1 MALFDTS
8 CADEPETPETGGKTA
23 HLAAEM
29 PLSETCIIAEITEEA
44 YNASKEAQDRYRLGQ
59 LKTKMEIRQSVV
71 KLAKAGDPRMV
82 KVYLDLNAARPTLL
96 MAGGGD
102 EFDNI

>member
-1 MALFDTS
+1 MNGNS
-8 CADEPETPETGGKTA
+8 A
-23 HLAAEM
+23 HLAAETLQTIEDCGAAEM

-59 LKTKMEIRQSVV
+59 LKTKMAIRQSVV

-82 KVYLDLNAARPTLL
+82 KVYLDLNAARPTLP
-96 MAGGGD
+96 MDGGGD